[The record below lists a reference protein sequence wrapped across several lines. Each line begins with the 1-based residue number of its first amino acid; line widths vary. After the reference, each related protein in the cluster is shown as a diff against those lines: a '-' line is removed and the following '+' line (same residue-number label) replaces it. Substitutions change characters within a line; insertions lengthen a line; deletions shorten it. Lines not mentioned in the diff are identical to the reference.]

1 MLAGC
6 PYSENLS
13 EDYVEN
19 LLEALLHPCV
29 ILTGVGYPE
38 DETVAAVYNGV
49 RLEYYHHPKKEKNFS
64 GTGDMFA
71 ACFTG
76 SWLQGKSM
84 EEAVKIA
91 GEFTRRSIEETFH
104 NPAHWYGVKFETQLP
119 WLTNMLFE

>member
-1 MLAGC
+1 MSHHAH
-6 PYSENLS
+6 
-13 EDYVEN
+13 
-19 LLEALLHPCV
+19 AK
-29 ILTGVGYPE
+29 VG
-38 DETVAAVYNGV
+38 NS
-49 RLEYYHHPKKEKNFS
+49 YH